1 MKPPSRK
8 TVSCPVETTLEIVG
22 GRWKVL
28 VLHHLL
34 RGTIRFAELH
44 RKLPGISHRTLTKQL
59 RELESAGIIH
69 REVYP
74 VVPPKVEYSLTESGQ
89 SLEPVLMAMHR
100 WGEAYERCQHPQE
113 VRETAL
119 E

>member
-1 MKPPSRK
+1 MTAPSRK
-8 TVSCPVETTLEIVG
+8 SVGCPVETTLAIVG

-34 RGTIRFAELH
+34 RGTRRFAELH
-44 RKLPGISHRTLTKQL
+44 RQLAGISHRTLTKQL

-74 VVPPKVEYSLTESGQ
+74 VVPPKVEYSLTALGR

-100 WGEAYERCQHPQE
+100 WGEDYARRRDP
-113 VRETAL
+113 
-119 E
+119 